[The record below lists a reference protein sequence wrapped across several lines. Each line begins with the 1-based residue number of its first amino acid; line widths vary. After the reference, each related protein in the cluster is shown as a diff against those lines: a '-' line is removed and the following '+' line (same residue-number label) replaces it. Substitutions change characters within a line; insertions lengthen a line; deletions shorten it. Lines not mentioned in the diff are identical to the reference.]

1 MGEELNEN
9 LGRAD
14 HVVSM
19 TYLSCH
25 QAAFPPLF
33 VRVCVRAHV
42 GASVHIPQRVCVIH
56 AFLRLKERS
65 RRVPRLSQSRGT
77 SLLTYRTLGA
87 ETRRLTRCLFKKR
100 WMSGRKE
107 MRRFCGDQATA
118 NWMFVSGK
126 LSA

>member
-1 MGEELNEN
+1 M
-9 LGRAD
+9 RTWD

-65 RRVPRLSQSRGT
+65 RRCASPLPIAWHLFVDVPDARRGDAAAD
-77 SLLTYRTLGA
+77 TLA
-87 ETRRLTRCLFKKR
+87 F
-100 WMSGRKE
+100 
-107 MRRFCGDQATA
+107 
-118 NWMFVSGK
+118 
-126 LSA
+126 